1 MKKIITFLI
10 INFLII
16 VSSSN
21 FISEVTSSFSDIIYV
36 DHNGESD
43 YNNIQDAINMANDG
57 DVIFVKEGIYFENL
71 IIDKMIYLTGENKNN
86 TILNCPYDGEHVGIF
101 IGDGFEGISD
111 VTVSGFTV
119 IGGNQKGVGI
129 AIYVGC
135 NNITVEDCLTHS
147 LWEGIVVKRSCSNVI
162 IRDCV
167 AYNNS
172 WRGGIALTEWNCSN
186 IEISGCECSNNSYG
200 IYISNAFNCTF
211 KGRRSFFFRHYLTVR
226 NPFVNC

>member
-86 TILNCPYDGEHVGIF
+86 TIIDGNGT
-101 IGDGFEGISD
+101 GDVIYITNSG
-111 VTVSGFTV
+111 TVISGFT
-119 IGGNQKGVGI
+119 IQ
-129 AIYVGC
+129 
-135 NNITVEDCLTHS
+135 
-147 LWEGIVVKRSCSNVI
+147 
-162 IRDCV
+162 
-167 AYNNS
+167 NS
-172 WRGGIALTEWNCSN
+172 G
-186 IEISGCECSNNSYG
+186 ISGRDSGIKILSNKPP
-200 IYISNAFNCTF
+200 I
-211 KGRRSFFFRHYLTVR
+211 
-226 NPFVNC
+226 P